1 MSVWLR
7 GPGQSLRLWW
17 PRPTAPDWPEAH
29 LPGRLEEVPNTWST
43 EGPTMLRTLETGKVG
58 LEGDWFW
65 GDLSFLSL
73 HSGPH
78 LPTLSVSKLCPG
90 LS

>member
-1 MSVWLR
+1 
-7 GPGQSLRLWW
+7 
-17 PRPTAPDWPEAH
+17 
-29 LPGRLEEVPNTWST
+29 
-43 EGPTMLRTLETGKVG
+43 MLRTLETGKVG